1 MSAQGVSKQQSVNEE
16 SRKFKDTDW
25 PEEGYENKFGFTE
38 LHVAIK
44 SLEVRILESFRCVQD
59 YTANEGGWPN
69 AAGDFEESVV
79 FSICSSN
86 SQVQEK
92 AKQPNEGDFTDISK
106 STFTAPLKCGIDEA
120 KLNWR
125 EIMKH
130 EFFKG

>member
-16 SRKFKDTDW
+16 SWQFQDTNW
-25 PEEGYENKFGFTE
+25 SEEGYENEFGFTE

-59 YTANEGGWPN
+59 YTANEGDWPN

-79 FSICSSN
+79 FQICSSN

-92 AKQPNEGDFTDISK
+92 AKQPNEGDFADISK
-106 STFTAPLKCGIDEA
+106 STFSAPLKCGIDEA
-120 KLNWR
+120 KLSWR